1 MNALGK
7 ETNRRFPIVLVALTV
22 WVSALTGPV
31 WCQPSF
37 TDVTVSANVANSLS
51 GATRVGTGATWGDYD
66 ADGDLDLYVTNW
78 ASSVSN
84 AANRLYRNNGNGTF
98 TDVAR
103 SAGVADARNSVAA
116 AWADYDNDGDLDL
129 YVVNFFEQDQ
139 LYRNNGNGTFSRV
152 TSSAGIN
159 VISQGDE
166 TNMAWCDYNGDG
178 LLDIYVC
185 KRRFRN
191 TLYHNN
197 GNGTF
202 TEVGEIAGVAD
213 TRDSEAAVWADYDG
227 DGDQDLYVVNREQNN
242 ALYKNNGSGG
252 FTEIACEVSIDNT
265 DVGRGASWVDFDG
278 DFDLYVVN
286 VGGNALY
293 RNDGNDTFTN
303 IAEGDIRNTG
313 SSWISWTSSWADFD
327 ADGQIDL
334 FVANGAE
341 SKSGQAS
348 ALIRQTNGQFS
359 EVTVESGIST
369 SASNAMSSAAADY
382 DHDFDVDL
390 YVVNSSFP
398 GFEASVLYR
407 NDTDSAAGLIVIP
420 TRRKNGIVAADGIGT
435 QVKVYNGDL
444 LIGNQIISGGTD
456 PLEAFVGAPASDN
469 LRIEIIGVAGTV
481 ITLGGEIAP
490 GRIHRA
496 SIEP

>member
-1 MNALGK
+1 MMSK
-7 ETNRRFPIVLVALTV
+7 RIHIVLATIGTIVCAASISV
-22 WVSALTGPV
+22 WG
-31 WCQPSF
+31 QPSF
-37 TDVTVSANVANSLS
+37 TDVTVSANVANSLP
-51 GATRVGTGATWGDYD
+51 GAPRVGTGATWGDYD

-84 AANRLYRNNGNGTF
+84 SINRLYRNNGNGSF
-98 TDVAR
+98 TDIAN
-103 SAGVADARNSVAA
+103 SAGVGDFRNSVAA
-116 AWADYDNDGDLDL
+116 AWADYDNDGNLDL

-152 TSSAGIN
+152 TSSAGVN

-166 TNMAWCDYNGDG
+166 TNVVWGDYNGDG

-202 TEVGEIAGVAD
+202 SEIGEVAGVAD
-213 TRDSEAAVWADYDG
+213 ARDSEAAAWADYDG

-252 FTEIACEVSIDNT
+252 FTEVACEVSIDNT
-265 DVGRGASWVDFDG
+265 DVGRGVSWIDFDLDG

-303 IAEGDIRNTG
+303 VASGDIKNTG
-313 SSWISWTSSWADFD
+313 SSWISWTSSWADYD
-327 ADGQIDL
+327 ADGEIDV

-348 ALIRQTNGQFS
+348 ALILQSGGQFS
-359 EVTVESGIST
+359 EATSPSGIST
-369 SASNAMSSAAADY
+369 SVSSAISSSAADF
-382 DHDFDVDL
+382 DRDFDVDL

-398 GFEASVLYR
+398 GFDASTLYR
-407 NDTDSAAGLIVIP
+407 NDTEGTPGILVIP
-420 TRRKNGIVAADGIGT
+420 TRVGAADGIGM
-435 QVKVYNGDL
+435 QVQVYNGDV
-444 LIGNQIISGGTD
+444 LIGNQIISGGID
-456 PLEAFVGAPASDN
+456 PLEAFVGISASNN
-469 LRIEIIGVAGTV
+469 LRIEVINVDGTV
-481 ITLGGEIAP
+481 TTLEGAQITQGTIQ
-490 GRIHRA
+490 RI
-496 SIEP
+496 SVSP